1 MAGVSL
7 SAAYGNMF
15 EPQNSALRYP
25 PMQPQPPAA
34 APVPPQY
41 PGSQHPTPPPPPP
54 VKSFQCSNRDML
66 IMLAIGVLAVLVV
79 DALVRKN
86 ASPKQS

>member
-1 MAGVSL
+1 MTSL
-7 SAAYGNMF
+7 AATYGHMF
-15 EPQNSALRYP
+15 EPQDSALRYP

-41 PGSQHPTPPPPPP
+41 PGSQQPPPPP
-54 VKSFQCSNRDML
+54 VKPFQCSNRDLL

-86 ASPKQS
+86 SAPSSQQ